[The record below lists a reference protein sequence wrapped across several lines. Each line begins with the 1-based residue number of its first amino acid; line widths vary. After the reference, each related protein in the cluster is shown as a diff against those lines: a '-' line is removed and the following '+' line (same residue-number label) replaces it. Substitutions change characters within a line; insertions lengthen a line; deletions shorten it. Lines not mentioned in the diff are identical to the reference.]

1 MEDMFAQAVDKD
13 NDTCLPDLAALIGS
27 RICHDLTS
35 PLGAIANGLELLELS
50 GQTGSP
56 EMALIAQSV
65 THAKARVQFLRVA
78 FGAAGAGHRM
88 GGSELAGIVTDH
100 VRGGR
105 VQIDWPAGAEVPR
118 PEAKLAFLVLMCLE
132 TALPFG
138 GQIAVVRDGGR
149 WHFEAEA
156 ERMRDQAELWSALS
170 GRTPMPDLA
179 PPKVQFPLAAHMA
192 AQLGRRIQVEQGAG
206 RLLVSA

>member
-1 MEDMFAQAVDKD
+1 MEDIVSQAMAKD
-13 NDTCLPDLAALIGS
+13 NDTAEADLAALIGS

-56 EMALIAQSV
+56 EMTLIAQSV

-88 GGSELAGIVTDH
+88 GGAELAGLVADH
-100 VRGGR
+100 TRGGR
-105 VQIDWPAGAEVPR
+105 VQIDWPATSDVPR
-118 PEAKLAFLVLMCLE
+118 PEAKLGFLLLMCLE

-138 GQIAVVRDGGR
+138 GRITVVRDGGR
-149 WHFEAEA
+149 WHFDAEA
-156 ERMRDQAELWSALS
+156 ERFRDQGELWAGLA
-170 GRTPMPDLA
+170 GQAPMPDIA
-179 PPKVQFPLAAHMA
+179 PPKVQFALAAIMA
-192 AQLGRRIQVEQGAG
+192 ANLGRRIQVDEGQG
-206 RLLVSA
+206 LLRITA

>member
-1 MEDMFAQAVDKD
+1 MEDIVAHAMDKD
-13 NDTCLPDLAALIGS
+13 NDGGEPDLAALIGS

-56 EMALIAQSV
+56 EMTLIAQSV
-65 THAKARVQFLRVA
+65 VHAKARVQFLRVA

-88 GGSELAGIVTDH
+88 GGAELSGLVADH
-100 VRGGR
+100 TRGGR
-105 VQIDWPAGAEVPR
+105 VQVDWPPATDVPR
-118 PEAKLAFLVLMCLE
+118 PEAKLAFLILMCLE
-132 TALPFG
+132 TVLPFG

-156 ERMRDQAELWSALS
+156 ERMRDQAELWAGLS
-170 GRTPMPDLA
+170 GQAPMPELA
-179 PPKVQFPLAAHMA
+179 PPKVQFALAAHVA
-192 AQLGRRIQVEQGAG
+192 AGLGRRIQIEETPG
-206 RLLVSA
+206 RLLITA